1 MKRGCEIEI
10 DLVATPWHQFP
21 IVFHH
26 EVHDD
31 ARLIRGEI
39 FPLLTCTPLGW
50 LIFCLLVFLKLNP
63 TKLIHSAHSAFY
75 NTITLWS
82 RPGNQGGG

>member
-21 IVFHH
+21 IVFHD
-26 EVHDD
+26 EVQDD
-31 ARLIRGEI
+31 ARLIRGEV

-50 LIFCLLVFLKLNP
+50 LIFCLLVFLELNSI
-63 TKLIHSAHSAFY
+63 KLIHSAHSAFY
-75 NTITLWS
+75 NTITLWT
-82 RPGNQGGG
+82 RPGSQGGG